1 MSFSIE
7 IMDTAGE
14 LVVADVVQ
22 TPQAIMAHLNAC
34 IWNAQSSEKDD
45 RCDKFCTIGASIWNE
60 ASGDLL
66 SITPEDNGLFELW
79 MSTSGPRR
87 KLLGFIPLRGEEI
100 DFLREDSSRTIMEDA
115 VRQFAKNNTPWFEKN
130 FVKES
135 PQ

>member
-14 LVVADVVQ
+14 LVVTDVVQ
-22 TPQAIMAHLNAC
+22 TSQAIMAHLNAC
-34 IWNAQSSEKDD
+34 VWKEQSSEEDD

-60 ASGDLL
+60 ASGALL
-66 SITPEDNGLFELW
+66 SITPEDNGLYELW
-79 MSTSGPRR
+79 MSTNGPPR

-100 DFLREDSSRTIMEDA
+100 DFLREDSSRTTMEDA
-115 VRQFAKNNTPWFEKN
+115 VRQFVKNNTPWFEKN